1 MELHRRLYE
10 FFREARME
18 KYVFIS
24 NTNKLAK
31 QIMAEDSEKDVLVKD
46 GSHRAKGLVLKLGV
60 NEIIWSF

>member
-1 MELHRRLYE
+1 
-10 FFREARME
+10 ME